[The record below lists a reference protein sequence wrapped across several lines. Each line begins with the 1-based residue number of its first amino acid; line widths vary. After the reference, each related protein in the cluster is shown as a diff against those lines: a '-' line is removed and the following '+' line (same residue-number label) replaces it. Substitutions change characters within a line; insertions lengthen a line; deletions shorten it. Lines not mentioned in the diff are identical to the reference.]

1 MDVTKT
7 LDDKSLPKDAGSVL
21 FLVDNNESTQTFP
34 EDKNLMD
41 LDKTLVRSDDHDA
54 TIKKDY
60 ANLDLSKTSNK
71 RTYSDSQY
79 CPFRKRFKGLKG
91 NEFTHDQ
98 SGVGDDQF
106 GVGEGADSKTN
117 FVEKQSQS

>member
-7 LDDKSLPKDAGSVL
+7 LDDDKSVGSTNLLKDAGSVL

-34 EDKNLMD
+34 EDNSLMN

-60 ANLDLSKTSNK
+60 ADVDLSKTSNK

-79 CPFRKRFKGLKG
+79 CPFKMFQR
-91 NEFTHDQ
+91 T
-98 SGVGDDQF
+98 
-106 GVGEGADSKTN
+106 
-117 FVEKQSQS
+117 